1 MTRCLSWHAA
11 HVALQDLHLLLGLD
25 VTHVDKVLLVR
36 QSLVIHHGDPSANVC
51 RSWMQLS
58 VQTSQILAIWLGVA
72 FQVQMVLGG
81 HQGLHLVIEAHV
93 WLLQGHLSAHP

>member
-1 MTRCLSWHAA
+1 
-11 HVALQDLHLLLGLD
+11 
-25 VTHVDKVLLVR
+25 
-36 QSLVIHHGDPSANVC
+36 
-51 RSWMQLS
+51 MQLS

-93 WLLQGHLSAHP
+93 RLLQGHLSAHP

>member
-1 MTRCLSWHAA
+1 M
-11 HVALQDLHLLLGLD
+11 ALQDLHLLLGLD
-25 VTHVDKVLLVR
+25 VTHVDKVLLLR
-36 QSLVIHHGDPSANVC
+36 QSLVIHRGPSASVC

-72 FQVQMVLGG
+72 FQVQVILGG

-93 WLLQGHLSAHP
+93 WLLQDHLSAHP